1 MCSGLDIKTN
11 NRTCVFLTLTT
22 RFFLGGATYLWVSSD
37 FVSQTYTNPRVSVYV
52 YKMLSR
58 PQQRQE
64 IPWDVFNKTEQ
75 QLPGNWPM
83 RTC

>member
-1 MCSGLDIKTN
+1 MCIFDIN
-11 NRTCVFLTLTT
+11 YS
-22 RFFLGGATYLWVSSD
+22 FFFGGGATYLWVSSD

-75 QLPGNWPM
+75 QLPGNRPM